1 MANFYFSVVTV
12 KSCLASKLL
21 ASPCIFESGLDKCLE
36 TDDERQDTDN
46 QDRKCH
52 TKFAGRE
59 RRLRGLVY
67 PRNGFGLNRFI
78 CCAADKGEPLPAI
91 DDVVAA
97 IVTDSPAYDTDLASW
112 NEIAAD
118 YLRLLHERQKPILG
132 VCYGHQLLAW
142 AFGGVVGFHPNG

>member
-1 MANFYFSVVTV
+1 MSGKILIIKTGNAIPS
-12 KSCLASKLL
+12 LL
-21 ASPCIFESGLDKCLE
+21 DENEDFEGW
-36 TDDERQDTDN
+36 
-46 QDRKCH
+46 
-52 TKFAGRE
+52 FI
-59 RRLRGLVY
+59 RGT
-67 PRNGFGLNRFI
+67 GLNSNRFV
-78 CCAADKGEPLPAI
+78 CCAVDKGESLPVI

-97 IVTDSPAYDTDLASW
+97 IVTDSPAYVTDLASW